1 MKFKKAI
8 FTILALLCVSVFPV
22 LCFGC
27 DNNSDENRKYDIRI
41 RLRSNLGDVVTFEPD
56 EDDKTYEFEY
66 TGEEM
71 KFWVDSYNLP
81 DHPGWR
87 YKWFAAP
94 RSGPNTFHMSMLYR
108 VPGGD
113 YSVSED
119 PLKERGEYIIRIDAR
134 ATSDIWKARVVRLYI
149 TIE

>member
-1 MKFKKAI
+1 MKFKKTI
-8 FTILALLCVSVFPV
+8 FIILALICVSVS
-22 LCFGC
+22 CFGC
-27 DNNSDENRKYDIRI
+27 ENSGKNKKYDVRI
-41 RLRSNLGDVVTFEPD
+41 RLKRNLGGTVTFDVGED
-56 EDDKTYEFEY
+56 EKTYTFEY

-71 KFWVDSYNLP
+71 YFWVDSYNLP

-119 PLKERGEYIIRIDAR
+119 HLKERGEYIIRIEALP
-134 ATSDIWKARVVRLYI
+134 TSDIWKARVVRLYI

>member
-1 MKFKKAI
+1 MKLKKAI
-8 FTILALLCVSVFPV
+8 FTILALLCVSVS
-22 LCFGC
+22 CFGC
-27 DNNSDENRKYDIRI
+27 ENSDKNKKYDVSI
-41 RLRSNLGDVVTFEPD
+41 RLKNNLGGVVTFEPG

-113 YSVSED
+113 YIVSED
-119 PLKERGEYIIRIDAR
+119 PLKERGEYIIHVDAQ

>member
-1 MKFKKAI
+1 MKLKKAI
-8 FTILALLCVSVFPV
+8 FTILALLCVSVS
-22 LCFGC
+22 CFGC
-27 DNNSDENRKYDIRI
+27 ENSGKNKKYDVRI
-41 RLRSNLGDVVTFEPD
+41 RLKRNLGGSITFDVGED
-56 EDDKTYEFEY
+56 EKKYTFEY

-71 KFWVDSYNLP
+71 YFWVDSYNLP
-81 DHPGWR
+81 DHPRWH
-87 YKWFAAP
+87 YEWFEAP

-119 PLKERGEYIIRIDAR
+119 PLKERGEYIILIEAQ
-134 ATSDIWKARVVRLYI
+134 ATSDIWKPRVVRLYI

>member
-1 MKFKKAI
+1 MKFKKTI
-8 FTILALLCVSVFPV
+8 FIILALICVSVS
-22 LCFGC
+22 CFGC
-27 DNNSDENRKYDIRI
+27 ENSGKNKKYDVSI
-41 RLRSNLGDVVTFEPD
+41 RLKNNLGGVVTFEPG

-94 RSGPNTFHMSMLYR
+94 RSGPNTFDMSMLYCA
-108 VPGGD
+108 PGDKNRSFEGAI
-113 YSVSED
+113 
-119 PLKERGEYIIRIDAR
+119 KERGVYHIIVDAE
-134 ATSDIWKARVVRLYI
+134 ATSDLWYFREVYLHII
-149 TIE
+149 IE

>member
-1 MKFKKAI
+1 MKLKKAI
-8 FTILALLCVSVFPV
+8 FTILALLCVSVS
-22 LCFGC
+22 CFGC
-27 DNNSDENRKYDIRI
+27 ENSGKNKKYDVSI
-41 RLRSNLGDVVTFEPD
+41 RLKNNLGGVVTFEPG

-81 DHPGWR
+81 DHPRWH
-87 YKWFAAP
+87 YEWFEAP

-119 PLKERGEYIIRIDAR
+119 PLKERGEYIIRIDALP
-134 ATSDIWKARVVRLYI
+134 TSDIWKARVVRLYI

>member
-1 MKFKKAI
+1 MKFKKTI
-8 FTILALLCVSVFPV
+8 FIILALICVSVS
-22 LCFGC
+22 CFGC
-27 DNNSDENRKYDIRI
+27 ENSGKNKKYDVRI
-41 RLRSNLGDVVTFEPD
+41 RLKRNLGGSITFDVGED
-56 EDDKTYEFEY
+56 EKKYTFEY

-71 KFWVDSYNLP
+71 YFWVDSYNLP
-81 DHPGWR
+81 DHPRWH
-87 YKWFAAP
+87 YEWFEAP
-94 RSGPNTFHMSMLYR
+94 GSGPNTFHMSMLYR

-119 PLKERGEYIIRIDAR
+119 HLKERGEYIILIEAQ

>member
-1 MKFKKAI
+1 MKFKKTI
-8 FTILALLCVSVFPV
+8 FIILALICVSVS
-22 LCFGC
+22 CFGC
-27 DNNSDENRKYDIRI
+27 ENSGKNKKYDVRI
-41 RLRSNLGDVVTFEPD
+41 RLKRNLGGTVTFDVGED
-56 EDDKTYEFEY
+56 EKTYTFEY

-71 KFWVDSYNLP
+71 YFWVDSYNLP
-81 DHPGWR
+81 DHPRWR
-87 YKWFAAP
+87 YKWFDAP

-119 PLKERGEYIIRIDAR
+119 HLKERGEYIIRIEALP
-134 ATSDIWKARVVRLYI
+134 TSDIWKARVVRLYI